1 MFPATVPNPF
11 SSEHD
16 AITVSFGQ
24 SQIKLEWPHLS
35 VTNETK
41 TNNEMPA
48 TVPEHFIEL
57 VADIDDLALQFA
69 RGDCR
74 P

>member
-35 VTNETK
+35 VTNETQ
-41 TNNEMPA
+41 TNNEIA
-48 TVPEHFIEL
+48 GDNASNNFIGWFR
-57 VADIDDLALQFA
+57 ISMI
-69 RGDCR
+69 
-74 P
+74 